1 MLEIAAKFGCAE
13 NSSKKIYARNSCHSR
28 ISLERSDPPAHTLP
42 DKKTSHVVVHT
53 QSICI
58 LFSTLDTIVFDLAV
72 RADATAFAGNTVTFL
87 DAVYAQ
93 SRAITISTL
102 AALAQVHT
110 DAATEAFGA
119 LAANT
124 HMMTERGTTTVP
136 TVTSLSVMNAHTFSS
151 T

>member
-1 MLEIAAKFGCAE
+1 
-13 NSSKKIYARNSCHSR
+13 
-28 ISLERSDPPAHTLP
+28 
-42 DKKTSHVVVHT
+42 
-53 QSICI
+53 
-58 LFSTLDTIVFDLAV
+58 VFDLEV
-72 RADATAFAGNTVTFL
+72 CADAAAFAGNTVTFL

-136 TVTSLSVMNAHTFSS
+136 TVTFLSVMYAHTFPSALFAGASHTVMFANISS
-151 T
+151 LA